1 MTKNIAISY
10 EDIEKLLDLDNS
22 EIKTLYNSWD
32 KGDCSIIG
40 LIEILLF
47 QEIKKHKEHNGA
59 YYDSDYDNIKLR
71 ISFDPLQ
78 FGLI

>member
-47 QEIKKHKEHNGA
+47 QEIKKHKEKNGE
-59 YYDSDYDNIKLR
+59 YYDIDYDNIKLR
-71 ISFDPLQ
+71 IKR
-78 FGLI
+78 